1 MSLNVCVIQPFTLF
15 WNKAE
20 NLKQIQSIIQHS
32 SNNIDL
38 FVLPETF
45 NTGFQPKAHLVA
57 EDHSSSPTLQ
67 WMKTIARTRK
77 CAITGSITIKD
88 GERIYNRMYFIYPS
102 EECVWYDKR
111 HLYHMGGEGL
121 EFSNGLKKCIVN
133 YKGWNILLAVCYDLR
148 FPVWLRNT
156 LENHYDILIIV
167 GCWSMLNRAHW
178 KILTKARAI
187 ENQCFVLAA
196 NNCGSLPNCLPND
209 EDSHYIGESA
219 IIDPY
224 GKYIIKG
231 KCGVQDSLNATLTKK
246 SQEALTNTFPVLK
259 DGDSFILKN

>member
-15 WNKAE
+15 WNKDE

-32 SNNIDL
+32 SNDIDL

-88 GERIYNRMYFIYPS
+88 GERIYNRMYFVYPS
-102 EECVWYDKR
+102 EECVWYDKH
-111 HLYHMGGEGL
+111 HLYHMGGE
-121 EFSNGLKKCIVN
+121 
-133 YKGWNILLAVCYDLR
+133 
-148 FPVWLRNT
+148 
-156 LENHYDILIIV
+156 
-167 GCWSMLNRAHW
+167 
-178 KILTKARAI
+178 ARAI

-246 SQEALTNTFPVLK
+246 SQEALTSTFPVLK
-259 DGDSFILKN
+259 DGDSFILQN